1 MAAQRQTKSCFC
13 CGSYTFY
20 CKASPNCPVRVWT
33 VFWLE
38 RCSDRSKFQGSPFLL
53 NVWFAGIVKEGEAG
67 LSVGW
72 TSLPVLPWS
81 DQSLF
86 CPAHQQLQPF
96 YRLLQRQLRHVGTCT
111 QNVRSSISSWS
122 LWLVL
127 FKLLHLILTPLT
139 RGFTCMWNVH
149 IYYWKCSLAADNC
162 LQVLYWFIFFCNI
175 IDVFMLILCSEM
187 QIKLHS

>member
-1 MAAQRQTKSCFC
+1 MI
-13 CGSYTFY
+13 
-20 CKASPNCPVRVWT
+20 
-33 VFWLE
+33 
-38 RCSDRSKFQGSPFLL
+38 RSVKFQGSPFLL

-67 LSVGW
+67 LSVCW

-96 YRLLQRQLRHVGTCT
+96 YRFLQRQLRHVGTCT
-111 QNVRSSISSWS
+111 QNVRSSIFSWS
-122 LWLVL
+122 LWSVL

-139 RGFTCMWNVH
+139 RGFTCFWNMH

-175 IDVFMLILCSEM
+175 IDVFMLILCSQM
-187 QIKLHS
+187 QIKLHP